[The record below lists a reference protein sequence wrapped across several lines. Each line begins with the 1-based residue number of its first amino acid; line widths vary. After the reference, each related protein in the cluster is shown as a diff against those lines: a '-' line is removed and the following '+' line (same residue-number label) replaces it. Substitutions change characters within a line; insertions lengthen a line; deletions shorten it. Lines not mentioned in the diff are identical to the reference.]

1 VKTFFA
7 ADGPLSQHLT
17 QYESRPD
24 QLLMAR
30 KIASFLATPERG
42 PAGIPDYSDVL
53 VVEAETGI
61 GKSLAYLVPAIHSE
75 MRVVVSTATINLQ
88 DQLIEKEIPLLE
100 KILGREVSAVCVKG
114 RQNYL
119 CLQRWYQHR
128 FSPQMSLVGDE
139 ECDKI
144 ESWLEETEFGDR
156 AELDWLPDKSPL
168 WPKISAHSYQCLG
181 GDCPEWSSCLVNK
194 LRKRAASA
202 RLLVVNHHLYFSDL
216 ALRQRGFGEILPRH
230 EAVIFDEAHHLEAV
244 ATSFFGTSFSQYQVY
259 DLIGDI
265 GQQAE
270 SDLELDEG
278 DRIVGTAAGVRRR
291 VEGFVSLF
299 PPQRGRFSLVEFVR
313 TNNNWAP
320 EIRLVAEGIKR
331 LAADLEKLSRR
342 HENWQVLADRA
353 LELHQNLLFV
363 GLLDLD
369 MRSSTHVYWYEKR
382 ERTVSLS
389 ATPVKVSEDLR
400 ESLYATVPKII
411 LTSATLTTGGSFD
424 YIKQRLG
431 LNDDIEALQLKSPFD
446 YGSRTVLYIPGS
458 GFPEPSSP
466 GYDEALCEQVEGLLK
481 ITRGR
486 ALVLFTSFRGMDL
499 VAEYLTRKLNY
510 PVLVQGTASR
520 ARLLERF
527 RSQTD
532 SVLLAVASFWEGV
545 DIVGESLSGVI
556 IDKLPFEV
564 PTDPVVQARIQAI
577 REDGGNPFFD
587 FQIPR
592 AVLSLRQGVGR
603 LMRSAGDGGL
613 ISVLDARLFSKRY
626 GSVFLNSLPPSPVVR
641 DMVEIKNFF
650 GMLEENHS

>member
-1 VKTFFA
+1 MKTFFA
-7 ADGPLSQHLT
+7 TGGPLAQYLSH
-17 QYESRPD
+17 YESRQD
-24 QLLMAR
+24 QLLMAQR
-30 KIASFLATPERG
+30 IASFLAAPEAEL
-42 PAGIPDYSDVL
+42 AGTPDYSDVL

-61 GKSLAYLVPAIHSE
+61 GKSLAYLVPAIDSG

-100 KILGREVSAVCVKG
+100 KVLGREVSAVCVKG

-119 CLQRWYQHR
+119 CLYRWYQHR
-128 FSPQMSLVGDE
+128 YSPQISLVGDE
-139 ECDKI
+139 ECEKV
-144 ESWLEETEFGDR
+144 ESWLEETECGDR
-156 AELDWLPDKSPL
+156 AELDWLPDNSPL

-181 GDCPEWSSCLVNK
+181 SDCPEWSNCLVNK
-194 LRKRAASA
+194 LRKKAASA
-202 RLLVVNHHLYFSDL
+202 RILVVNHHLYFSDL

-230 EAVIFDEAHHLEAV
+230 EAIIFDEAHHLEGV
-244 ATSFFGTSFSQYQVY
+244 ATTFFGTSFSQYQLY
-259 DLIGDI
+259 DLVSDI
-265 GQQAE
+265 SQQAE
-270 SDLELDEG
+270 IDLEPEDG
-278 DRIVGTAAGVRRR
+278 DRIVGTAVGVRQR
-291 VEGFVSLF
+291 VEGFVALF
-299 PPQRGRFSLVEFVR
+299 PPQRGRFSLAEFVR
-313 TNNNWAP
+313 SNDNWAP
-320 EIRLVAEGIKR
+320 EIQLVAESLKR
-331 LAADLEKLSRR
+331 LASALEKISRR

-353 LELHQNLLFV
+353 VELYQNLLFV
-363 GLLDLD
+363 GLLDQD
-369 MRSSTHVYWYEKR
+369 MRSSSHVYWYEKR
-382 ERTVSLS
+382 ERAVSLS
-389 ATPVKVSEDLR
+389 ATPVNVSEDLR
-400 ESLYATVPKII
+400 RSLYSTVPKII
-411 LTSATLTTGGSFD
+411 MTSATLTTGGSFD
-424 YIKQRLG
+424 YIRQRLG
-431 LNDDIEALQLKSPFD
+431 LSDDIEALQLKSPFD
-446 YGSRTVLYIPGS
+446 YGSRTVLYVPGL

-466 GYDEALCEQVEGLLK
+466 GYDEALCEQVERLLK

-499 VAEYLTRKLNY
+499 VADYLTQKLNY
-510 PVLVQGTASR
+510 PVFVQGTASR

-603 LMRSAGDGGL
+603 LMRSASDGGL
-613 ISVLDARLFSKRY
+613 ISVLDARLFTKRY

>member
-7 ADGPLSQHLT
+7 VDGLLSQHLPH
-17 QYESRPD
+17 YESRPD

-30 KIASFLATPERG
+30 RIASFLATPEAG
-42 PAGIPDYSDVL
+42 PAGTPDYSDVL

-61 GKSLAYLVPAIHSE
+61 GKSLAYLVPAIDCGL
-75 MRVVVSTATINLQ
+75 RVVVSTATINLQ

-100 KILGREVSAVCVKG
+100 KILGREVSALCVKG

-144 ESWLEETEFGDR
+144 ESWLEQTEFGDR
-156 AELDWLPDKSPL
+156 AELDWLPDTSPL

-181 GDCPEWSSCLVNK
+181 GDCPEYSGCLVNR

-202 RLLVVNHHLYFSDL
+202 RILVVNHHLYFSDL

-230 EAVIFDEAHHLEAV
+230 EAVIFNEAHHLEGV

-259 DLIGDI
+259 DLISDI

-270 SDLELDEG
+270 ADLELEEG

-291 VEGFVSLF
+291 VEEFVSLF
-299 PPQRGRFSLVEFVR
+299 PAQRGRFSLAGLVR
-313 TNNNWAP
+313 SNDNWEA
-320 EIRLVAEGIKR
+320 EIQLAAEGIKR
-331 LAADLEKLSRR
+331 LAADLEELSRR
-342 HENWQVLADRA
+342 YEHWQVLADRA
-353 LELHQNLLFV
+353 AELHQNLLFV
-363 GLLDLD
+363 GLPDAE
-369 MRSSTHVYWYEKR
+369 MRFSTHVHWYEKR
-382 ERTVSLS
+382 ERAVSLS

-400 ESLYATVPKII
+400 GSLYSTVPKII

-431 LNDDIEALQLKSPFD
+431 LRDDIEALQLKSPFD
-446 YGSRTVLYIPGS
+446 YGSRTILYIPGS
-458 GFPEPSSP
+458 GFPEPSAP
-466 GYDEALCEQVEGLLK
+466 GYDEALCTQVEELLK

-499 VAEYLTRKLNY
+499 VAEHVTRRLNY

-520 ARLLERF
+520 ARLLDRF
-527 RSQTD
+527 RSQTE

-545 DIVGESLSGVI
+545 DIAGESLSGVI

-603 LMRSAGDGGL
+603 LMRSASDGGL

-626 GSVFLNSLPPSPVVR
+626 GSVFLESLPPSPVVR

>member
-1 VKTFFA
+1 MKTFFA
-7 ADGPLSQHLT
+7 TGGPLSQHLSH
-17 QYESRPD
+17 YESRPD
-24 QLLMAR
+24 QLLMAQ
-30 KIASFLATPERG
+30 KIASFLAAPEAG
-42 PAGIPDYSDVL
+42 PAGMPDYSDVL

-61 GKSLAYLVPAIHSE
+61 GKSLAYLVPAIDSG

-100 KILGREVSAVCVKG
+100 RVLDQEVAAVCVKG

-119 CLQRWYQHR
+119 CLHRWYQHR
-128 FSPQMSLVGDE
+128 YSPQISLVGDE
-139 ECDKI
+139 QCDKI
-144 ESWLEETEFGDR
+144 EHWLGETEFGDR
-156 AELDWLPDKSPL
+156 AELDWLADNAPL

-181 GDCPEWSSCLVNK
+181 SDCPEWTSCLVNK
-194 LRKRAASA
+194 LRKQAASA
-202 RLLVVNHHLYFSDL
+202 RILVVNHHLYFSDL

-259 DLIGDI
+259 DLIADI
-265 GQQAE
+265 SQQAE
-270 SDLELDEG
+270 VDLEVEEG
-278 DRIVGTAAGVRRR
+278 DRIIGAAAGVRQR
-291 VEGFVSLF
+291 VEGFVALF
-299 PPQRGRFSLVEFVR
+299 PPQRGRFSLLEFVR
-313 TNNNWAP
+313 ANDNWVS
-320 EIRLVAEGIKR
+320 EITLVAEGIKR
-331 LAADLEKLSRR
+331 LAGDLQEISRL
-342 HENWQVLADRA
+342 HENWQVLVDRA
-353 LELHQNLLFV
+353 GELYQNLLFA
-363 GLLDLD
+363 GLLEPD
-369 MRSSTHVYWYEKR
+369 MRSSSHVYWYEKR
-382 ERTVSLS
+382 ERAVSLS
-389 ATPVKVSEDLR
+389 ATPVNVSEDLQA
-400 ESLYATVPKII
+400 SLYATVPKII
-411 LTSATLTTGGSFD
+411 LTSATLSTGGGFD
-424 YIKQRLG
+424 YIRQRLG
-431 LNDDIEALQLKSPFD
+431 LSDDIETLQLSSPFD
-446 YGSRTVLYIPGS
+446 YKSRTVLYIPAS

-466 GYDEALCEQVEGLLK
+466 GYDEALCEQVEHLLQ

-499 VAEYLTRKLNY
+499 VAESLTRKLNY

-520 ARLLERF
+520 TRLLERF
-527 RSQTD
+527 REQTD

-603 LMRSAGDGGL
+603 LMRSASDGGL

-626 GSVFLNSLPPSPVVR
+626 GSVFLRSLPPSPVVR

-650 GMLEENHS
+650 GMLEENHK

>member
-1 VKTFFA
+1 MKTFFA
-7 ADGPLSQHLT
+7 TGGPLSQHLS

-24 QLLMAR
+24 QLLMAQR
-30 KIASFLATPERG
+30 IASFLANPEIG
-42 PAGIPDYSDVL
+42 PPGTPDYSDVL

-61 GKSLAYLVPAIHSE
+61 GKSLAYLVPAIDSG

-100 KILGREVSAVCVKG
+100 KVLGREVSAVCIKG

-119 CLQRWYQHR
+119 CLHRWYQHR

-139 ECDKI
+139 DCDKI
-144 ESWLEETEFGDR
+144 EHWLEMTEYGDR
-156 AELDWLPDKSPL
+156 SELDWLPDKSPL

-181 GDCPEWSSCLVNK
+181 SECPEWSSCLVNK

-202 RLLVVNHHLYFSDL
+202 RILVVNHHLYFSDL

-230 EAVIFDEAHHLEAV
+230 EAVIFDEAHHLEGV
-244 ATSFFGTSFSQYQVY
+244 ATSFFGTSFSQYQLY
-259 DLIGDI
+259 DLVSDI
-265 GQQAE
+265 SQQAE
-270 SDLELDEG
+270 IDLEPEEG
-278 DRIVGTAAGVRRR
+278 DRIVGTAAGIRQR
-291 VEGFVSLF
+291 VEGFVALF
-299 PPQRGRFSLVEFVR
+299 PAQRGRFSLVEFVR
-313 TNNNWAP
+313 ANANWAP
-320 EIRLVAEGIKR
+320 EIELVAEGIKR
-331 LAADLEKLSRR
+331 LATDLEEIAGR
-342 HENWQVLADRA
+342 HENWQILADRA
-353 LELHQNLLFV
+353 TELHQNLLFV
-363 GLLDLD
+363 GLLDME
-369 MRSSTHVYWYEKR
+369 MRSPTHVYWYEKR
-382 ERTVSLS
+382 ERAVSLS
-389 ATPVKVSEDLR
+389 ATPVNVSEDLR
-400 ESLYATVPKII
+400 GSLYSAVPKII

-424 YIKQRLG
+424 YIRQRLG
-431 LNDDIEALQLKSPFD
+431 LRDDIEALQLKSPFD
-446 YGSRTVLYIPGS
+446 YGSRTLLYVPES

-466 GYDEALCEQVEGLLK
+466 GYDEALCEQVERLLK

-499 VAEYLTRKLNY
+499 VADYLTRKLNY

-527 RSQTD
+527 RSKTD

-603 LMRSAGDGGL
+603 LMRSASDGGL

-650 GMLEENHS
+650 GMLEENRS